1 MTQLAFW
8 LVIGGHVFTALP
20 SYTSNRHAQEG
31 CQSRRLGRRCMRRV
45 YSFSDSQCRLPC
57 LNFHGL
63 SGTAVSRPIVSIS
76 RVAFLN
82 CLVSVVFFVIFYGN
96 SVLHRQLLLF
106 FFFFFLRVIPCYP
119 QNLKR
124 KRLPAFLEKEEDQNT
139 HERSLK
145 YINALHSLH
154 GPKQCAGSWQ
164 MWRGERETCLTSTE
178 ASRPNRDGDEWEQG
192 DRRVKPRNRRQP
204 GRPTLPWTAARITA
218 VSVRHCAATTA
229 PRSCCPNC

>member
-96 SVLHRQLLLF
+96 SVLHRQLLLSLSF
-106 FFFFFLRVIPCYP
+106 FFFASHSLLSAKSETKATASI
-119 QNLKR
+119 LR
-124 KRLPAFLEKEEDQNT
+124 KR
-139 HERSLK
+139 RR
-145 YINALHSLH
+145 
-154 GPKQCAGSWQ
+154 PKHA
-164 MWRGERETCLTSTE
+164 RKV
-178 ASRPNRDGDEWEQG
+178 
-192 DRRVKPRNRRQP
+192 VKIYQ
-204 GRPTLPWTAARITA
+204 RIT
-218 VSVRHCAATTA
+218 
-229 PRSCCPNC
+229 